1 MDITRSHS
9 SPVEDGSSSASRSYA
24 LGYSDGEFRRLE
36 MQSQLFGDLTEDVL
50 RRAGIARGMRVLD
63 VGCGVGDVSLMA
75 AKMVGPG
82 GFVLGVDQ
90 SPDAIA
96 VAERRTVEA
105 GMCHWTHFA
114 AASLDSLEP
123 SIRFDAVIGRLIL
136 MYLPDPAATLRRLA
150 SFVIRGGIVAFHEM
164 AMTPTRSVPD
174 VAEYDLC
181 RYRII
186 ETFKRAGFETD
197 MAGKLYSTFLKAGL
211 PAPTM
216 IAAGR
221 VRRRAGVSGLRIHRH
236 HAAESAARDGTHRCR
251 EGVAGRHRPS
261 CRPSARGGDRRQ
273 WLHYSAADDRRLGAD
288 RIVKQRRKVDNS
300 VDPSAAARDCIR
312 RWSSRRPRPCRT
324 CGSRSPIHCRTR
336 KVPTRSCRPSPWSG
350 RGPGSRNADH
360 G

>member
-1 MDITRSHS
+1 
-9 SPVEDGSSSASRSYA
+9 
-24 LGYSDGEFRRLE
+24 

-136 MYLPDPAATLRRLA
+136 MYLPDPAATLGRLA

-221 VRRRAGVSGLRIHRH
+221 VEGGPESPAYEYIATTLRSLLPVMER
-236 HAAESAARDGTHRCR
+236 T
-251 EGVAGRHRPS
+251 GVAKAS
-261 CRPSARGGDRRQ
+261 Q
-273 WLHYSAADDRRLGAD
+273 
-288 RIVKQRRKVDNS
+288 VDI
-300 VDPSAAARDCIR
+300 D
-312 RWSSRRPRPCRT
+312 
-324 CGSRSPIHCRTR
+324 HL
-336 KVPTRSCRPSPWSG
+336 
-350 RGPGSRNADH
+350 ADH
-360 G
+360 LREAVIAANGCIILPPMIGAWARTA